1 MAGQRELSF
10 DEDKSV
16 DYVAQVIANINAGD
30 YVAARV
36 VIDKIKDSNVQLNVR
51 RTVSAK
57 TGIYL

>member
-10 DEDKSV
+10 DEDKRV

-30 YVAARV
+30 YIAARV
-36 VIDKIKDSNVQLNVR
+36 VIDKIKDSNVQLSVR